1 MKASTW
7 YSAAIFLSLSFLL
20 AACKATVPTL
30 PEMRAQKP
38 VETTYTSALADLN
51 TVLEVYLPPDYQDT
65 YFYVKPISDATG
77 ISQTGEIPMDI
88 TSLVRDAVAQVYYK
102 VRYVEQYD
110 QTDIIQIQAE
120 LLKLQTNKLQGLAA
134 KPAQRPP
141 VDFTITGRISQFD
154 RNLESQSDKAR
165 AMANVGTGLS
175 RTDASASGEMSS
187 RLSRLSV
194 SFSVFNPSGISIPGK
209 FGASMEVMYAKNG
222 MDFGFAI
229 FGNGLGFGSEATA
242 MHGRHLALQMLAEFS
257 VVQIIGRALNV
268 PYWRVGEQHKIYT
281 PDNLVLNEWRQQYQA
296 MGPTCK
302 RPALPAATIPWP

>member
-1 MKASTW
+1 M
-7 YSAAIFLSLSFLL
+7 
-20 AACKATVPTL
+20 
-30 PEMRAQKP
+30 
-38 VETTYTSALADLN
+38 ETTYTSALADLN

-229 FGNGLGFGSEATA
+229 FGNGLGFGD
-242 MHGRHLALQMLAEFS
+242 HHPPLAASAPRAGHRVPDGILAD
-257 VVQIIGRALNV
+257 AL
-268 PYWRVGEQHKIYT
+268 
-281 PDNLVLNEWRQQYQA
+281 
-296 MGPTCK
+296 
-302 RPALPAATIPWP
+302 

>member
-1 MKASTW
+1 MKVSTW

-175 RTDASASGEMSS
+175 RTDASASGKCPPVCHASVF
-187 RLSRLSV
+187 LSV
-194 SFSVFNPSGISIPGK
+194 SSIPA
-209 FGASMEVMYAKNG
+209 ASPFRESSARAWKSCMPKTAWIS
-222 MDFGFAI
+222 A
-229 FGNGLGFGSEATA
+229 LPSLATA
-242 MHGRHLALQMLAEFS
+242 LASGRKQLQCTD
-257 VVQIIGRALNV
+257 V
-268 PYWRVGEQHKIYT
+268 T
-281 PDNLVLNEWRQQYQA
+281 
-296 MGPTCK
+296 
-302 RPALPAATIPWP
+302 WPCRC